1 MKQQDVRQA
10 WREKLALNIII
21 WFICACAMFIIAVLG
36 LVICP
41 TQHVFNT
48 SELTFQT
55 IRIMY
60 IRPFRARCLIYRV
73 WLLPMRGSLLLCR
86 PNLCCST
93 RDVRECDLS
102 CSGALPVF
110 RSRTCDAHAVGWQ
123 VSALCNGVSGSVS
136 PWVMLNSVNNTDL
149 NLQYHDFRAF
159 TNDSRPDWYFESM
172 TIMRWNNRVGYIGL
186 TLQEIKS
193 QANSGSSLGI
203 YDGLIYGLTNYIKY
217 PPAVITPSGTQ
228 SGGVSTLHL

>member
-1 MKQQDVRQA
+1 MRQA
-10 WREKLALNIII
+10 WHEKLALNIII
-21 WFICACAMFIIAVLG
+21 WFICACAVFVITVLG

-48 SELTFQT
+48 SELAFQT
-55 IRIMY
+55 IRIMC

-73 WLLPMRGSLLLCR
+73 WLLPMRGSLLLCQ

-102 CSGALPVF
+102 CSGVLPIF
-110 RSRTCDAHAVGWQ
+110 RSRTCDAHTVGWQ

-136 PWVMLNSVNNTDL
+136 PWVMLNSMNNTDP
-149 NLQYHDFRAF
+149 NLQYHDFHTF
-159 TNDSRPDWYFESM
+159 TNDSRPDWYFKSM
-172 TIMRWNNRVGYIGL
+172 TIMHWNNRVGYIGL

-203 YDGLIYGLTNYIKY
+203 YDGLIYSLTNYIKY
-217 PPAVITPSGTQ
+217 PPVVITPSRTQ
-228 SGGVSTLHL
+228 MGGGGVSTLHL